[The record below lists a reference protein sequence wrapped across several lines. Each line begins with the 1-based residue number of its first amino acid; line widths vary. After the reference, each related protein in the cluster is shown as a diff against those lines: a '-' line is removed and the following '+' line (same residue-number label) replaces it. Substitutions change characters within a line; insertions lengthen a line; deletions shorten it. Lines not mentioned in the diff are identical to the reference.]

1 MDLIKSLG
9 SICCSVLSI
18 VVLIACIAS
27 DATLLGFILAGV
39 LFFLAYK
46 CMTMVSPETMRAA
59 AELEKQKEYQK
70 MNGGYKCPSC
80 GKMAGHEIGA
90 ISKGVSVGTLGLA
103 SNKIGKTY
111 KCASC
116 DYMW

>member
-9 SICCSVLSI
+9 SICCSVLAI
-18 VVLIACIAS
+18 VVLFACIVN
-27 DATLLGFILAGV
+27 DAALLGFILAGF
-39 LFFLAYK
+39 LCFLAYK
-46 CMTMVSPETMRAA
+46 CLSMVSSETMRAA

-80 GKMAGHEIGA
+80 GKMAGHKIGA

-111 KCASC
+111 KCSSC
-116 DYMW
+116 NYMW